1 MSTISAEELAQY
13 LATKGPIFQTSNG
26 LSIFVNGDVIST
38 EYKFEVEQID
48 FSFCLFTEEDNLT
61 EFIDGFRIK
70 NLDDLKELGYKNIWI
85 RYLNREADMEV
96 TELEIEETP
105 INFRLHK
112 MKTLVFCAALHYYY
126 EVNEHLTLPEDFIRY
141 FHENQ
146 KKLQVAIGNRYR
158 F

>member
-13 LATKGPIFQTSNG
+13 LASKGPLFQTSNS
-26 LSIFVNGDVIST
+26 LSIYVNGDHISS
-38 EYKFEVEQID
+38 EYKFEVEQMN
-48 FSFCLFTEEDNLT
+48 FSFCLFTEEDNLI

-70 NLDDLKELGYKNIWI
+70 NLDDLEELGYKNIWI
-85 RYLNREADMEV
+85 RYLIREADMEV

-112 MKTLVFCAALHYYY
+112 MKTMVFCAASHYYD
-126 EVNEHLTLPEDFIRY
+126 EVYAHLTLPEDFIRY

-146 KKLQVAIGNRYR
+146 KKLQVAFANRYK